1 MSHENDAA
9 GDGSLPLPVLHED
22 DDISDIRLMDAPVII
37 VFWLLA
43 FVVFL
48 QFFTRYVLNNSLGWT
63 EEIAR
68 YLLIGV
74 TFIGAISAVRRE
86 SHIAVELV
94 YRWLP
99 RPLRYALQITVD
111 LVSLVFFT
119 SMTWLCTQMAQRTFQ
134 KMVSIN
140 VPKSTVYWIVAACFA
155 GMAIYALVVLIR
167 HVRSGTSRLIDPEDF
182 AVSSPNI

>member
-1 MSHENDAA
+1 MPHDKGSGDA
-9 GDGSLPLPVLHED
+9 GVPPPMEG
-22 DDISDIRLMDAPVII
+22 DDISDIHLVDAPVII
-37 VFWLLA
+37 VFWALA
-43 FVVFL
+43 LVVFL

-86 SHIAVELV
+86 SHIAVELI

-99 RPLRYALQITVD
+99 RSARYALQIFVD
-111 LVSLVFFT
+111 LVSLFFFV

-140 VPKSTVYWIVAACFA
+140 VPKSTLYWIVAICFFF
-155 GMAIYALVVLIR
+155 MAVYAVVVLLR
-167 HVRSGTSRLIDPEDF
+167 HLRSGTSRLIDPDKF
-182 AVSSPNI
+182 AVTGPNL